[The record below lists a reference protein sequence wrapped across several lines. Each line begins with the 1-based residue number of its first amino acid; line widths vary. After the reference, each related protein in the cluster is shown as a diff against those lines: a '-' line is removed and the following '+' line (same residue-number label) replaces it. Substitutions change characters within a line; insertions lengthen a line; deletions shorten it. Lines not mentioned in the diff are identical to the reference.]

1 MGSELSAGGAVGAVL
16 GGRGDGRALKWE
28 FIVFLKENILFFIIF
43 LYVVRLGRL
52 LIRAKARRHFGHSRL
67 LLREGCKIIK

>member
-1 MGSELSAGGAVGAVL
+1 MSLKVSAGGAVGAVL
-16 GGRGDGRALKWE
+16 GGRGAGRALKWE

-67 LLREGCKIIK
+67 LLREGFEIS